1 MSHAALQSL
10 NSATF
15 FVLELDIASQIR
27 PEKVPKKNA
36 ELLRQQILR
45 DNYKQL
51 VLLYFS
57 Y

>member
-15 FVLELDIASQIR
+15 LSWSWIASQIR
-27 PEKVPKKNA
+27 PEKVPRKNA